1 MRGRGVKVDRLYS
14 VGEAKSSREIVRRLG
29 SRCAGML
36 KAQCIDLLQQR
47 LSGVF
52 TDEGR
57 LNSQVF
63 QPRSTDVFVAGSP
76 RSGTTW
82 LQQIVHQLRTGG
94 DVEFGEIGEVVPL
107 LEFAHDLKQDLEA
120 EQSAFPRC
128 FKTHYWYPRCPKGA
142 RYIWCVREPCAVAYS
157 FFKLFEGWIFQ
168 PEEVSVEDFVGGLW
182 LPVTVGP
189 PNLAEHLHASYFH
202 HLASWWPH
210 RNDSNVLLLFYEDL
224 KECYENSVHSVAEFM
239 GITDE
244 GHIQIALE
252 RSTFEFMKQHSDRFG
267 VKNIQKYRNSSL
279 GISETAGLG
288 KSKVRTG
295 SATEG
300 QKMLSAEL
308 CSEIQKTWEIIV
320 TPVTGCATYPELRVA
335 WKNEKEALLSTAK

>member
-1 MRGRGVKVDRLYS
+1 
-14 VGEAKSSREIVRRLG
+14 
-29 SRCAGML
+29 ML
-36 KAQCIDLLQQR
+36 KAQRVELLQQR
-47 LSGVF
+47 LSGGH
-52 TDEGR
+52 TDEGH
-57 LNSQVF
+57 LKGQYF
-63 QPRSTDVFVAGSP
+63 QPRSTDVIVAGSP

-94 DVEFGEIGEVVPL
+94 DVEFDEIGEVVPL

-142 RYIWCVREPCAVAYS
+142 RYIWCVREPCAAAYS

-168 PEEVSVEDFVGGLW
+168 PREASVEDFVGGVW
-182 LPVTVGP
+182 LPDTAGSP
-189 PNLAEHLHASYFH
+189 KLAENLYASYFH

-210 RNDSNVLLLFYEDL
+210 RNAPNVLLLFYEDL
-224 KECYENSVHSVAEFM
+224 QECYENSVRSVAEFM

-244 GHIQIALE
+244 DHIQVALE
-252 RSTFEFMKQHSDRFG
+252 RSTFKFMKQHSDRFG
-267 VKNIQKYRNSSL
+267 VRSIQKHCNSSF

-300 QKMLSAEL
+300 QKMLSAEA
-308 CSEIQKTWEIIV
+308 CSEIQKMWESIV

-335 WKNEKEALLSTAK
+335 WKKEKEALLSTAK